1 MENKQRDFPYQRS
14 WTYSLPPQDVARW
27 QSGRPSYSPP
37 AINTAKLQ
45 LLRVI
50 IDEKH
55 LKPSRNDFFTT
66 QDIKIETQGDKKVDQ
81 DPQSWADDPQVGGE
95 HRCRGSP
102 QRGEESEP
110 VSGSANRGVQ
120 HWDSEPPKL
129 PALEASRTWIRES
142 WRATRHRLCFS
153 NFTGS

>member
-1 MENKQRDFPYQRS
+1 M
-14 WTYSLPPQDVARW
+14 WQDGRA
-27 QSGRPSYSPP
+27 GRPSYSPP

-129 PALEASRTWIRES
+129 PALEASRT
-142 WRATRHRLCFS
+142 
-153 NFTGS
+153 